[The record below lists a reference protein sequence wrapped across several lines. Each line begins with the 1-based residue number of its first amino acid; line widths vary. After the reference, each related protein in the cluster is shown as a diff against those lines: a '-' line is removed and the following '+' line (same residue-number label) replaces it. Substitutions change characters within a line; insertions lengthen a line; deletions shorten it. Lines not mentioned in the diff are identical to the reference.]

1 MRRGP
6 LGPRLFPRGVQRA
19 AELPYGIRLD
29 GSSIPVAASV
39 SASLLCPRETPWVDK
54 EPLRHF
60 RRKLCRPRFPISGK
74 YPKFPKLPKL
84 PGPQKRL

>member
-1 MRRGP
+1 
-6 LGPRLFPRGVQRA
+6 
-19 AELPYGIRLD
+19 
-29 GSSIPVAASV
+29 
-39 SASLLCPRETPWVDK
+39 LCPRETPWVDK

-60 RRKLCRPRFPISGK
+60 RRKLCRPRCPISGK